1 MTINVGVDLHKTQFT
16 VYARNGEGLYGKYG
30 TDGAGYQGFVKQ
42 LGQWRA
48 EGHQVRVAVES
59 TGNTRYFKRVLE
71 QAGYGVTVINPLK
84 FKVINES
91 VKKTDRHDAA
101 TIAEFLEKD
110 MLPEARLCDESSE
123 RLRRLL
129 ETRKTLV
136 RSIVAVKNQIHGL
149 LVSLGMEDR
158 AASLQSKRGRQAVL
172 DALEKAANGLVVHPL
187 FETIDLLDGQVKKLE
202 KELAVLVEKDR
213 TVELLRSIPGCGLI
227 TAATIRAYTDDITRF
242 RTYKQYSSYAGLAPW
257 VQSSNETTHYGSIT
271 KRGPEQLRT
280 ALVQLVL
287 GMVRMKRTTL
297 DYRLMIRYG
306 SMKRQKGSGRSII
319 ATARKLSKIIW
330 FMLTADRPFDPG
342 QMIAKDK
349 KAKTDEMRASLAL
362 PA

>member
-16 VYARNGEGLYGKYG
+16 VYARNGEGLYGKYR
-30 TDGAGYQGFVKQ
+30 TDAEGYETFVKQ
-42 LGQWRA
+42 LGRWRG
-48 EGHQVRVAVES
+48 EGHQVRLAVES

-71 QAGYGVTVINPLK
+71 QAGYGVVVINPLK

-136 RSIVAVKNQIHGL
+136 RSMVAVKNQIHGL

-158 AASLQSKRGRQAVL
+158 TASLQSKRGRQAVL
-172 DALEKAANGLVVHPL
+172 DALEKADNGLVVHPL
-187 FETIDLLDGQVKKLE
+187 FETIDLLAEQVKKIE
-202 KELAVLVEKDR
+202 KELEALVEKDR
-213 TVELLRSIPGCGLI
+213 AVELLRSIPGCGLI
-227 TAATIRAYTDDITRF
+227 TAATIRAYTDDIKRF

-257 VQSSNETTHYGSIT
+257 VQCSNETKHYGSIT

-287 GMVRMKRTTL
+287 GMVRLKRTTVT
-297 DYRLMIRYG
+297 YRLMIRYG
-306 SMKRQKGSGRSII
+306 IMKRQKGSGRTII
-319 ATARKLSKIIW
+319 ATARKMSKIIW
-330 FMLTADRPFDPG
+330 FMLTSDRPFDPG
-342 QMIAKDK
+342 LLIDK
-349 KAKTDEMRASLAL
+349 TTNEKADAMRTSLAIS
-362 PA
+362 A